1 MSEEQKDIHCSF
13 CGRSQKEVRRIIAG
27 PGAYI
32 CNECIEICKDLLDE
46 EQNVANRGRSRRG
59 LKDEELLK
67 PAELKAILDQ
77 YVIGQDRAKV
87 VLSVAV
93 YNHYKRIR
101 SQEKSGD
108 VEIQKSNILMLGP
121 TGSGKT
127 MLAQTLARTL
137 NVPFAIA
144 DATTLTEA
152 GYVGEDV
159 ENILLRLIQAADY
172 DVERAERGII
182 YVDELDKI
190 ARKSEKIGR
199 AHV

>member
-1 MSEEQKDIHCSF
+1 MSEEQKEIRCSF

-46 EQNVANRGRSRRG
+46 ERAEEARSRG
-59 LKDEELLK
+59 KKKEDELLR
-67 PAELKAILDQ
+67 PAQLKKILDE

-101 SQEKSGD
+101 SLEKGGEDGTD

-127 MLAQTLARTL
+127 MLAQTLAR
-137 NVPFAIA
+137 
-144 DATTLTEA
+144 
-152 GYVGEDV
+152 
-159 ENILLRLIQAADY
+159 NIR
-172 DVERAERGII
+172 
-182 YVDELDKI
+182 
-190 ARKSEKIGR
+190 EKIEWKVPIQR
-199 AHV
+199 